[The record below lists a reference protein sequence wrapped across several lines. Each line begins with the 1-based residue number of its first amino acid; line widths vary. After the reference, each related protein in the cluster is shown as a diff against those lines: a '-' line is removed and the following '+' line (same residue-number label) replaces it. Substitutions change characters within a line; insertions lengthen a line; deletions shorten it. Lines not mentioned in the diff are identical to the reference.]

1 MPRAGVSTATPP
13 AWSNEPPGLVDSSAG
28 SDSDQVRELAIQQV
42 KRKRA
47 FQRLAVAFA
56 AASVF
61 LIVVWA
67 IGEYSNAGGW
77 PTDGFSQSSGTP
89 HVWNIWI
96 IYPILGMGLILA
108 IDAWSTF
115 RHRPISEREI
125 QREIDRLTRGR

>member
-1 MPRAGVSTATPP
+1 MSPP
-13 AWSNEPPGLVDSSAG
+13 LSDDRPPEPGTLRPEPG
-28 SDSDQVRELAIQQV
+28 SDPVRELAIQQI

-61 LIVVWA
+61 LIVIWA
-67 IGEYSNAGGW
+67 VGEYNNAGGW
-77 PTDGFSQSSGTP
+77 PSDGFSQSSGTP

-96 IYPILGMGLILA
+96 IYPILGMGLVLA
-108 IDAWSTF
+108 IDAWVTF

-125 QREIDRLTRGR
+125 QREIDRLTGTH

>member
-1 MPRAGVSTATPP
+1 MSPPRSDDGSPDTSTPP
-13 AWSNEPPGLVDSSAG
+13 PDSG
-28 SDSDQVRELAIQQV
+28 SDPVRELAIQQI

-61 LIVVWA
+61 LIVIWA
-67 IGEYSNAGGW
+67 VGEYNNAGGW
-77 PTDGFSQSSGTP
+77 PSDGFSQSSGTP

-96 IYPILGMGLILA
+96 IYPILGMGLVLA
-108 IDAWSTF
+108 IDAWFTF

-125 QREIDRLTRGR
+125 QREIDRLTGTG

>member
-1 MPRAGVSTATPP
+1 MSPPLSDDGSPDTSTPP
-13 AWSNEPPGLVDSSAG
+13 PDSG
-28 SDSDQVRELAIQQV
+28 SDPVRELAIQQI

-61 LIVVWA
+61 LIVIWA
-67 IGEYSNAGGW
+67 VGEYNNAGGW
-77 PTDGFSQSSGTP
+77 PSDGFSQSSGTP

-96 IYPILGMGLILA
+96 IYPILGMGLVLA
-108 IDAWSTF
+108 IDAWVTF

-125 QREIDRLTRGR
+125 QREIDRLTGTR

>member
-1 MPRAGVSTATPP
+1 MSPP
-13 AWSNEPPGLVDSSAG
+13 LSDDGPPEPGNLRPEPG
-28 SDSDQVRELAIQQV
+28 SDPVRELAIQQI

-61 LIVVWA
+61 LIVIWA
-67 IGEYSNAGGW
+67 VGEYNNAGGW
-77 PTDGFSQSSGTP
+77 PSDGFSQSSGTP

-96 IYPILGMGLILA
+96 IYPILGMGLVLA
-108 IDAWSTF
+108 IDAWVTF

-125 QREIDRLTRGR
+125 QREIDRLTGTH